1 MAGTFNKKQEVL
13 DFILTREGEKLY
25 SEGGFKPAYYEFYDG
40 DIIYEADNSELQ
52 NATKERIVN
61 GVYSKPISAIDQIS
75 ALGGTIT
82 NDNSNLLK
90 NPMGTYQ
97 VLNQNAPSWNI
108 SFKEAGYSTGSFST
122 TQKDVYESDIN
133 GNSPAVAGT
142 LKGVDT
148 YEERIPQFNIN
159 IKYRLYLNEIAL
171 ANDKFKY
178 ELYLDNDNNDVLLAL
193 EEKNAFE
200 LNENPEFE
208 IEVFEIIE
216 PKGEAQ
222 TQYTLERRYFDFENF
237 EDKESVEKY
246 FNILVDEETK
256 LESNFKKKNIYKDI
270 LADPEE
276 ACEPEETI

>member
-25 SEGGFKPAYYEFYDG
+25 SEGNFKPAYYEFYDG

-52 NATKERIVN
+52 NATKERIMN
-61 GVYSKPISAIDQIS
+61 GVYSKPISAIDQI
-75 ALGGTIT
+75 
-82 NDNSNLLK
+82 

-97 VLNQNAPSWNI
+97 VLNQNAPAWNI

-142 LKGVDT
+142 LKGADT

-216 PKGEAQ
+216 PKGAAQ
-222 TQYTLERRYFDFENF
+222 IQYTLKRRYFDFENF
-237 EDKESVEKY
+237 EDEESVEKY

-256 LESNFKKKNIYKDI
+256 FESNFKKKNIYKDI

>member
-1 MAGTFNKKQEVL
+1 
-13 DFILTREGEKLY
+13 
-25 SEGGFKPAYYEFYDG
+25 
-40 DIIYEADNSELQ
+40 
-52 NATKERIVN
+52 
-61 GVYSKPISAIDQIS
+61 
-75 ALGGTIT
+75 
-82 NDNSNLLK
+82 
-90 NPMGTYQ
+90 
-97 VLNQNAPSWNI
+97 
-108 SFKEAGYSTGSFST
+108 
-122 TQKDVYESDIN
+122 
-133 GNSPAVAGT
+133 
-142 LKGVDT
+142 
-148 YEERIPQFNIN
+148 
-159 IKYRLYLNEIAL
+159 
-171 ANDKFKY
+171 
-178 ELYLDNDNNDVLLAL
+178 L